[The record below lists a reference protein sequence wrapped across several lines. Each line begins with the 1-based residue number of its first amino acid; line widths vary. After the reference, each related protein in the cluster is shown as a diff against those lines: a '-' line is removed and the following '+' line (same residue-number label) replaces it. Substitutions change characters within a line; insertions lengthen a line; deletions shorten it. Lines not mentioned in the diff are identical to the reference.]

1 MRSILILLACAAPLT
16 AQLSDKLKESA
27 CSGPLAAFLPEC
39 QGGGGNIDLG
49 AVPRPR
55 PLDVGAPVSA
65 DAPAAR
71 QEPEKP
77 KPMPAPA
84 REPDPEPHGTELQR
98 LAASSL
104 GHGLPIYGASLF
116 EHVPATFAP
125 VDRIPVTADY
135 AIGPGDEILLR
146 VWGQVN
152 LNLAL
157 PVDRL
162 GEVYIPQVGSLR
174 VAGLRYDSLPAFLRS
189 HLDRVF
195 RNYEMNV
202 TMGQLRS
209 IQIYVV
215 GHARRPGS
223 YTVSAM
229 STLVNALFACGGP
242 SAAGSMRRIQLK
254 RGSTVVTELD
264 LYDLLLRGDK
274 TKDAPLQPGDVVY
287 IPPVGPQ
294 AAVGGSVRIA
304 AIYEFKGEATVAD
317 LIELARGPSIAADT
331 SRLLLERVGQDGVRR
346 THELKSREEWRR
358 MAAVDGDILRLMTV
372 NPRFENAVTLRGNVA
387 NPGRFPYR
395 PGMRLSDLIPD
406 KEALVSRDYWRH
418 RNTLGFTPPEDG
430 IPGPPGAEAVRQR
443 AQVKLDR
450 HVPEIN
456 WSYAVIERQ
465 DPRDLS
471 TQLIPF
477 HPGKLVLEGDR
488 SQDLELRPGDVV
500 TIFSQA
506 DIRVPLSQQNRFV
519 RLEGEFQTAG
529 VFHIRPGETLGEVV
543 ARAGGFTKDAYLYGI
558 EFTRH
563 SVKQEQQRRL
573 EQFANELE
581 REIDEIT
588 RNQMAVMTSGEKA
601 AELAARL
608 AYERRF
614 VQNLRSI
621 QATGRIVLQLD
632 PDKPDLSRLLALP
645 LEDGD
650 RLYAPPRPSTVHVIG
665 SVFNPN
671 TFLHERGLTVGAYLA
686 KAGGL
691 TRNADAKRLFVIRA
705 DGTVVARSG
714 STGVGGRKFENLRL
728 SPGDAVVAP
737 EYVLK
742 SSAWKSV
749 REWSQVAAQ
758 FALGAAAVNVLR

>member
-1 MRSILILLACAAPLT
+1 MRKILILIVLAAGAP
-16 AQLSDKLKESA
+16 AQMADRLKESA

-39 QGGGGNIDLG
+39 QGSGGGGFD
-49 AVPRPR
+49 ASTAPRPR
-55 PLDVGAPVSA
+55 ALDVTPLSGA
-65 DAPAAR
+65 DAGPQKAQAD
-71 QEPEKP
+71 KP
-77 KPMPAPA
+77 NPLPAPA
-84 REPDPEPHGTELQR
+84 REPDAHGTELQR

-104 GHGLPIYGASLF
+104 GHSLPIYGASLF

-125 VDRIPVTADY
+125 VDRIPVTAEY
-135 AIGPGDEILLR
+135 NIGPGDEILLR

-152 LNLAL
+152 LNLSL
-157 PVDRL
+157 FVDRL

-174 VAGLRYDSLPAFLRS
+174 VAGLKYENLNGFLRS
-189 HLDRVF
+189 HLSRVF
-195 RNYEMNV
+195 RNFEMNV

-209 IQIYVV
+209 IQIYAM
-215 GHARRPGS
+215 GHARRPGT

-242 SAAGSMRRIQLK
+242 SAQGSMRRIQLK
-254 RGSTVVTELD
+254 RGAQVVTEID

-294 AAVGGSVRIA
+294 AAVGGSVRTPA
-304 AIYEFKGEATVAD
+304 VYEFKDRASVAE
-317 LIELARGPSIAADT
+317 LIELAGGPSVAADVN
-331 SRLLLERVGQDGVRR
+331 RLLLERVAAGGARR
-346 THELKSREEWRR
+346 THEMKRREEWNGFEVR
-358 MAAVDGDILRLMTV
+358 DGDILRLMSI

-395 PGMRLSDLIPD
+395 EGMRLSDIIPD
-406 KEALVSRDYWRH
+406 KESLVTRDYWRR
-418 RNTLGFTPPEDG
+418 RNTLGFTPPEDA
-430 IPGPPGAEAVRQR
+430 IPGPPGAEAARPHAPVR
-443 AQVKLDR
+443 LDHR
-450 HVPEIN
+450 MPEIN

-465 DPRDLS
+465 DPRDLT

-477 HPGKLVLEGDR
+477 HPGKLVLERDR

-500 TIFSQA
+500 TVFSQA
-506 DIRVPLSQQNRFV
+506 DIRVPVAQQNRFV

-529 VFHIRPGETLGEVV
+529 IFNIRPGETLAEVV
-543 ARAGGFTKDAYLYGI
+543 ARAGGFTKEAYLYGA
-558 EFTRH
+558 EFTRV

-581 REIDEIT
+581 REIDEIA
-588 RNQMAVMTSGEKA
+588 RNQLAAMTADKA
-601 AELAARL
+601 AEVSARL

-632 PDKPDLSRLLALP
+632 PEKPDLSRLLALP

-650 RLYAPPRPSTVHVIG
+650 RLYVPPRPSTVHVIG

-671 TFLHERGLTVGAYLA
+671 TFLHERGATVSGYLA

-714 STGVGGRKFENLRL
+714 ATGVGGRKFENLRL

-737 EYVLK
+737 EFVLK
-742 SSAWKSV
+742 TSPWKSV
-749 REWSQVAAQ
+749 REWSQVVAQ